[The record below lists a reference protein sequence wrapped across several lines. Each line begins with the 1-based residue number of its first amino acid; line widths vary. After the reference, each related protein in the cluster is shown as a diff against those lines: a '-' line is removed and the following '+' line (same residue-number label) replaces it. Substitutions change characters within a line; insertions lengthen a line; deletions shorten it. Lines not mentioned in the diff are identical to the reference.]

1 MITDGVYTR
10 GGDPVPIAAQFPHLF
25 VLLTE
30 DYKMNEMLCRRM
42 AGVGKGELFRVRSLV
57 ELPRRMVDVADRLL
71 R

>member
-1 MITDGVYTR
+1 
-10 GGDPVPIAAQFPHLF
+10 
-25 VLLTE
+25 
-30 DYKMNEMLCRRM
+30 M